1 MGHPLGVSGSDGLA
15 ARPSRGRRRR
25 IRQQLDQKRAEGCTE
40 VQGYFVSEPVS
51 VGEID
56 RLLAAYE
63 ARRRAR

>member
-1 MGHPLGVSGSDGLA
+1 M
-15 ARPSRGRRRR
+15 
-25 IRQQLDQKRAEGCTE
+25 RAEGCTE

-63 ARRRAR
+63 ARRRAAQPARQRCAPRTTPERG